1 MTAGGAWARFPRGG
15 RGSPP
20 GAGPPR
26 PGGFWGDEGG
36 HVGHVDEEAEAPFH
50 LLGEDGVVGVLAS
63 LVVYGEGGEV
73 GEVHPV
79 LLGEGWGGEVRG
91 LEGKAEPPWVGVF
104 PLPKA
109 QAEEEGVGRLGGFGE
124 VQGPEDGAFLPLP
137 RARASTSA
145 RRGRSSGAGLPSFR
159 RFRASWKARSRSAR
173 FLSASSKAR
182 SSSRVRAGP
191 LPPRGRSAPPSG
203 RGGRRPERPPG
214 CRPRR
219 PARRAP

>member
-1 MTAGGAWARFPRGG
+1 M
-15 RGSPP
+15 
-20 GAGPPR
+20 
-26 PGGFWGDEGG
+26 
-36 HVGHVDEEAEAPFH
+36 DEEAEAPFH

-79 LLGEGWGGEVRG
+79 LLGEGWDGEVRG

-137 RARASTSA
+137 PGQGLHLGEEGAVLGGGAS
-145 RRGRSSGAGLPSFR
+145 L
-159 RFRASWKARSRSAR
+159 
-173 FLSASSKAR
+173 L
-182 SSSRVRAGP
+182 
-191 LPPRGRSAPPSG
+191 
-203 RGGRRPERPPG
+203 
-214 CRPRR
+214 
-219 PARRAP
+219 